1 MPCGS
6 KSDCNG
12 RPAWANLETNI
23 RTLISFKPYL
33 ILLFLFS
40 GSLRSQEM
48 LVPVDIQVEL
58 ISKILTFDRAL
69 RPRNGDTIIV
79 AILYQEIFRPSNTAK
94 TDFLDFAGSGKLKI
108 FGGLPYKVLT
118 FEITS
123 TLQEIDPVKLNMID
137 VLYVSPL
144 RSVDMNDLRTF
155 TRQKQILT
163 VTGVPEYVEGGLA
176 LGIDMKGQKPQ
187 ILINLPAAKA
197 EGADFSSRLLNLARV
212 IR

>member
-1 MPCGS
+1 
-6 KSDCNG
+6 
-12 RPAWANLETNI
+12 
-23 RTLISFKPYL
+23 
-33 ILLFLFS
+33 
-40 GSLRSQEM
+40 M
-48 LVPVDIQVEL
+48 LVPIDVQVEL

-79 AILYQEIFRPSNTAK
+79 AVLYQKMFRPSNTAK
-94 TDFLDFAGSGKLKI
+94 MDFLDFAVSGKLRV
-108 FGGLPYKVLT
+108 FGGLPYKILT

-144 RSVDMNDLRTF
+144 RSVDMDDLQTS
-155 TRQKQILT
+155 TRRRKILT
-163 VTGVPEYVEGGLA
+163 VTGVPEYVERGLA